1 MALKWSVILN
11 RMDKIGQKFWT
22 EWRNEVTDVSTGAPD
37 AGAVV
42 MLGPNGK
49 IDPSMLPASGSDIV
63 ITTLTANQT
72 IGAYQVVAVH
82 ADGLAYLATSTNS
95 SDASQTIGIA
105 ISSAVNPGDT
115 LQVQQVGFL
124 SNLGWNWS
132 TPGVTLFLGING
144 TLVTNPST
152 GVFEIPM
159 GTVIS
164 NTEIEVQL
172 GLPIIFA

>member
-1 MALKWSVILN
+1 
-11 RMDKIGQKFWT
+11 MDQIGQKFWT
-22 EWRNEVTDVSTGAPD
+22 EWRNAVVDSSTGAPD

-42 MLGPNGK
+42 MLGPDGK

-82 ADGLAYLATSTNS
+82 SDGMAYLAS
-95 SDASQTIGIA
+95 SASVADASQTIGIA

-124 SNLGWNWS
+124 TNLGWNWQ
-132 TPGVTLFLGING
+132 TPGVTLFLGVAG
-144 TLVTNPST
+144 VLTTNPST